1 MDKKY
6 YIGLISGIIF
16 LATAIAAIDKPSQE
30 EALPEWK
37 TLTDKQMRSK
47 LKGYAYAKIRTSLNV
62 KYPYDKPKEI
72 SYSTCPDSFPKVP
85 GDFPCNLL
93 SWEDQSYLVEDE
105 KNYSAGGRVTAFE
118 SSRKIPNING
128 KTVLL
133 TSRSLDINGIKSDDI
148 QLFYNPNKTISH
160 YRVNDEAVI
169 FRWKKENGEDTLK
182 SILIVTLDKERWA
195 KSGKEI
201 DFSR

>member
-1 MDKKY
+1 MDIKY
-6 YIGLISGIIF
+6 YIGLIAGIIF
-16 LATAIAAIDKPSQE
+16 LTTAIAGTDKPSQE

-37 TLTDKQMRSK
+37 TLTEKQMRSK
-47 LKGYAYAKIRTSLNV
+47 LKGYAFAKIRTSLNT
-62 KYPYDKPKEI
+62 KYPYDKSLEI
-72 SYSTCPDSFPKVP
+72 AYTSCPESFPKVP
-85 GDFPCNLL
+85 GDFPCSLL
-93 SWEDQSYLVEDE
+93 SWEDQSVLVEDE

-133 TSRSLDINGIKSDDI
+133 TSHNLDGNGIKTDDI

-201 DFSR
+201 DFSQ